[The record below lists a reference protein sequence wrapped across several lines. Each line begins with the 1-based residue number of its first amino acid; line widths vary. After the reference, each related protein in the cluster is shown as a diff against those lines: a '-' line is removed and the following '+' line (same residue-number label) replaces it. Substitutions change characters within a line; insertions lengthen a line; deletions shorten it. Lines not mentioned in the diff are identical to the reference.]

1 MFFSGRNGGDNL
13 LLQGR
18 RRLPIF
24 HAKKRFLEE
33 VSKHPT
39 VILLAETGSGKTTQV
54 IRLKS
59 KDPFLIPVVELKLYY
74 LDL

>member
-1 MFFSGRNGGDNL
+1 M
-13 LLQGR
+13 
-18 RRLPIF
+18 PIF

-59 KDPFLIPVVELKLYY
+59 KDPFLIPVVEL
-74 LDL
+74 